1 MSAHHPLSSKVKSS
15 TSPVFWKEKGRA
27 VHRALANK
35 TSSVWSSCCFHF
47 LPPSLPPS
55 LFSLP
60 PLPSLPYSVEL
71 NVCVSW
77 FCCLP
82 AAAISQHLL
91 QQTVCPVARNTS
103 LTSKVLTK
111 LMHSWMKIMKR
122 AVHGLMWCAH
132 LYVHLLI
139 HTYSILVCWA
149 LLTGTL
155 LTSENMILCPCQV
168 KVLPNGGKEQTV
180 NKHIRCLQWQHP
192 TSGQGSVVT
201 KCRWV
206 ESNNQKGLCSQ
217 PLLM

>member
-1 MSAHHPLSSKVKSS
+1 
-15 TSPVFWKEKGRA
+15 
-27 VHRALANK
+27 
-35 TSSVWSSCCFHF
+35 
-47 LPPSLPPS
+47 
-55 LFSLP
+55 
-60 PLPSLPYSVEL
+60 
-71 NVCVSW
+71 
-77 FCCLP
+77 
-82 AAAISQHLL
+82 
-91 QQTVCPVARNTS
+91 
-103 LTSKVLTK
+103 
-111 LMHSWMKIMKR
+111 MHSWMKIMKR

-192 TSGQGSVVT
+192 TSEQGSVVT

-206 ESNNQKGLCSQ
+206 ESNNQKGHLLTAAIDVAVTCRQKTFLKVTNRSWSLHARPCSVDQ
-217 PLLM
+217 GWYIWVCSRSSSVQLQFNLEGLIFFSSAA